1 MRFQYYSLVLIIL
14 IFQVSLAQQKAIDV
28 SDSQNHVAELN
39 DESFSHHN
47 NPDRNNEI
55 ITNNTSDIDVTYID
69 LVWSD
74 EFDTDGAI
82 DPNKWFHQTQLPAGG
97 SWFNGEQQH
106 YTDRIENSFV
116 ENGFLNIIAIAEP
129 FTDQGVTKQYTSARL
144 NSKFAFTY
152 GRVDVKAKLPFG
164 EGTWPAIW
172 TLGKN
177 VNEDGGYWDENY
189 GTHNWPY
196 CGEIDIMEHGIRKT
210 NQVNSALHM
219 PCKGCFGET
228 IHFKAQVLN
237 DVANEFHVYSVNW
250 SPNQITFL
258 IDGEAFYSYQ
268 PAVKNDK
275 TWPYDKDQYLLL
287 NIALGGI
294 AGELSPD
301 YTQSTM
307 AIDYVRIYQNKN
319 GSIED

>member
-1 MRFQYYSLVLIIL
+1 MRFQYYSLSLIIL
-14 IFQVSLAQQKAIDV
+14 IFKVSLAQQKALDV
-28 SDSQNHVAELN
+28 SDSQNHASGLE
-39 DESFSHHN
+39 DGSFSLHN
-47 NPDRNNEI
+47 NPDRNNKI
-55 ITNNTSDIDVTYID
+55 TTNNTSSIDVTYAD

-116 ENGFLNIIAIAEP
+116 QNGFLNITAIAEP
-129 FTDQGVTKQYTSARL
+129 FTDQGVSKQYTSARL

-294 AGELSPD
+294 AGELSSD

-319 GSIED
+319 GNIVD